1 MSKNDKIEKDD
12 AGSKITLLPPAREY
26 AKQKHEFR
34 ALAQELERL
43 AFEHWYTRFDL
54 GCLGWGFRFLPS
66 LGGRRI
72 QTLANPEHVERLKKF
87 LSSD

>member
-12 AGSKITLLPPAREY
+12 AGSKIALLPPAGAY

-34 ALAQELERL
+34 ALVQELKRL
-43 AFEHWYTRFDL
+43 ARALVHPIRS
-54 GCLGWGFRFLPS
+54 GRPGWGFRFLPS
-66 LGGRRI
+66 VSGRRI